1 VSRKLKTD
9 IPGRDFRV
17 DVDSFSAPATL
28 RQWEEQFAPD
38 VDPPLD
44 LVVDIGYGRG
54 EFLIDLA
61 RKEPE
66 RAFVGIEYS
75 YKRSLKMA
83 RRLARLGISNVRL
96 IEGTAERG
104 VGELLPEGSVTM
116 AWINFPDPWPKA
128 RHARRRLV
136 QPAFVHT
143 LATRLVPGGCVHLAT
158 DDPEYAQQFAEV
170 LAADPGL
177 ENEFA
182 PEPYRHDFDGRIRT
196 AYELEWMAQ
205 GRSFHYFT
213 YRRVRSAGA

>member
-1 VSRKLKTD
+1 VSRTLKTD

-17 DVDSFSAPATL
+17 AFESFSEPVTL
-28 RQWEEQFAPD
+28 AQWDACFAPD
-38 VDPPLD
+38 VLPPLD

-66 RAFVGIEYS
+66 RAFIGIEYS

-83 RRLARLGISNVRL
+83 RRLARFDIANVRL
-96 IEGTAERG
+96 VEGAAERA
-104 VGELLPEGSVTM
+104 VAALLPEACITT

-136 QPAFVHT
+136 QPAFIHL
-143 LATRLVPGGCVHLAT
+143 LATRLVPGGALHLAT
-158 DDPEYAQQFAEV
+158 DDPDYARQFDEV
-170 LAADPGL
+170 LAAEPML
-177 ENEFA
+177 ANEFA
-182 PEPYRHDFDGRIRT
+182 PDAWRHAFDGRIRT

-205 GRSFHYFT
+205 GRSFHYFS
-213 YRRVRSAGA
+213 YQRVRPRDA